1 MTAVIWT
8 GEGVLRFNPPRE
20 RRKISGK
27 GVDCVAMTARRFAWV
42 LAFAVAPVACNS
54 SGNVVPTADAHTD
67 ATNEAEASA
76 ADSGSGEAEA
86 EGSVLEASGPPTC
99 GEAGCQPLVLAE
111 GTNPSTAGGLVLDS
125 TNVYWLDSAGGQL
138 LACAKTGCGLAPTVL
153 AAGQGG
159 PSGLVV
165 SGGTAYWTNAT
176 AGTVS
181 SCATSGC
188 GKNPTVVASGLSSP
202 GGIAVG
208 GSTVYWVETGTTG
221 DVASCA
227 TSGCASPTVIATVP
241 GLLLAVDSASI
252 YFTDGAGVNVCP
264 ITGCSGAPTVL
275 FAAKGATGIVIDTA
289 NVYVTTDLTGIDST
303 SGAVLSCAKS
313 GCDGKPI
320 ALATGQFGPLA
331 IAVSGGTVYWGN
343 TQGDADIW
351 ACTSS
356 GCMQMPRVVTMAAL
370 PISLAVDSARVYWA
384 SLGAVLSAPL

>member
-1 MTAVIWT
+1 
-8 GEGVLRFNPPRE
+8 
-20 RRKISGK
+20 
-27 GVDCVAMTARRFAWV
+27 MTARGFAWV
-42 LAFAVAPVACNS
+42 LAFAVAPVACTS
-54 SGNVVPTADAHTD
+54 SGNIVPTADAHAD

-76 ADSGSGEAEA
+76 ADSGTGDAEA
-86 EGSVLEASGPPTC
+86 EGSVLEASRPPSC

-111 GTNPSTAGGLVLDS
+111 GTNPSTAGGLALDATHVYWVDS
-125 TNVYWLDSAGGQL
+125 TGGHV
-138 LACAKTGCGLAPTVL
+138 LACAKTGCGLTPTVL
-153 AAGQGG
+153 ASDQGG
-159 PSGLVV
+159 PSGIVI
-165 SGGTAYWTNAT
+165 SGGVVYWTNMT

-181 SCATSGC
+181 SCPTTGC

-208 GSTVYWVETGTTG
+208 GSTVYWVGTGMTG

-227 TSGCASPTVIATVP
+227 TSGCASPTIIAAVP
-241 GLLLAVDSASI
+241 GLLLAVDDVSV
-252 YFTDGAGVNVCP
+252 YFTDGVQVNVCP
-264 ITGCSGAPTVL
+264 LTGCSGAPAVL
-275 FAAKGATGIVIDTA
+275 FAAKGATGIAIDTT

-331 IAVSGGTVYWGN
+331 IAVSGGAVYWGN

-384 SLGAVLSAPL
+384 SLGAVLSTPL